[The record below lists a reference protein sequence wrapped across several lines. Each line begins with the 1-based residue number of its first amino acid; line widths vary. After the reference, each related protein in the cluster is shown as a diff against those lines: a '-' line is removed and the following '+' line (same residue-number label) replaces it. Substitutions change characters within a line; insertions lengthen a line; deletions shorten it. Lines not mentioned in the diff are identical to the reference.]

1 MQTDDAARPY
11 QVVPADAV
19 VADAV
24 DAGRRP
30 PAAVVRSLASGG
42 RPVLVRCSAAAGTA
56 GGPGAGGAAPR
67 DDAAEIALVALYAWM
82 GATVFAT
89 SQPREARRA
98 LDMVASIRGDR
109 PPAVARRGLA

>member
-1 MQTDDAARPY
+1 MQTDDTARPF
-11 QVVPADAV
+11 QVVAADAV

-30 PAAVVRSLASGG
+30 PASVVRSLASAG
-42 RPVLVRCSAAAGTA
+42 RPVLVRCSAAAGA
-56 GGPGAGGAAPR
+56 GGGATAAR
-67 DDAAEIALVALYAWM
+67 DDAAEIALVALYAWL

-98 LDMVASIRGDR
+98 LDMVAAIRGDR